1 MSKNVGDNPQ
11 QRLTPP
17 ENIAIIAA
25 LLEVEAKEKKLARQ
39 VVGLQLAITLLVA
52 SMVYVISGSP
62 QTALAALCGG
72 GISVVNGTLLA
83 WRMSRAALSSVQNA
97 HHQLRLLYFYAA
109 ERFLVVVVLLGLF
122 MAVLKLSIFAVL
134 GGFVLGQTVLLT
146 ARLFLGRFT
155 NEIN

>member
-1 MSKNVGDNPQ
+1 MSSKRYIKLSKNVGDNPQ

-97 HHQLRLLYFYAA
+97 HHQLRFLYFYAA
-109 ERFLVVVVLLGLF
+109 ERFLVVVALP
-122 MAVLKLSIFAVL
+122 
-134 GGFVLGQTVLLT
+134 
-146 ARLFLGRFT
+146 
-155 NEIN
+155 